1 MTNESSQPLAL
12 GSNVGLGGG
21 GKTNGKTMNIA
32 PPCLRINGRR
42 VFVEYVCPATEL
54 RDFDYCAS
62 FEGNDIGDPQGY
74 GPTAVAAFE
83 DLAAKCKD
91 A

>member
-1 MTNESSQPLAL
+1 
-12 GSNVGLGGG
+12 
-21 GKTNGKTMNIA
+21 MNIA

-42 VFVEYVCPATEL
+42 VFVEYVCPATTL

-74 GPTAVAAFE
+74 GPTAVEAFE
-83 DLAAKCKD
+83 DLAAKIED
-91 A
+91 TNPPEFESPQTVHLYPE